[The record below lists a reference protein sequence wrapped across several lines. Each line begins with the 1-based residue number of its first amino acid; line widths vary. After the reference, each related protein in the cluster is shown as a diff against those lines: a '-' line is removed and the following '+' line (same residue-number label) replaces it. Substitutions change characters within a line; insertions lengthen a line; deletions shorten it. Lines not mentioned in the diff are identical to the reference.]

1 MNYAVLKRTIAWLLG
16 LMSVVGVY
24 VSYHGIY
31 ILLAYFAAGLVWW
44 ANLALSISGP
54 IGAVA
59 AGLAWLRP
67 RQKIAMVVGLSA
79 FGAWLFLLVLMFTVF
94 GFRPAR

>member
-1 MNYAVLKRTIAWLLG
+1 MYPPMLKRIVTWILG
-16 LMSVVGVY
+16 VASVIGVY
-24 VSYHGIY
+24 VSYQGIY

-44 ANLALSISGP
+44 VNLALSISGP

-59 AGLAWLRP
+59 AALAWSKP
-67 RQKIAMVVGLSA
+67 RQRIAMAVGLFG
-79 FGAWLFLLVLMFTVF
+79 FGAWLLLLVLMFTVF